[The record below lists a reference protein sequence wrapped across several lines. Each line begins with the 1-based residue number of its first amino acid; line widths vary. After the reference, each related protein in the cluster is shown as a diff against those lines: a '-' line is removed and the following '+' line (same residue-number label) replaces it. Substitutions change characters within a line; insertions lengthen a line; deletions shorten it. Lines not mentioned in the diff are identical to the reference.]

1 MLSTFTLCQELCY
14 SVNII
19 SNPLN
24 SKLAI
29 ITTSQVRKLRL
40 EKLNNLPEISLLV
53 IVGAKSLKSVVV
65 PLRHAA
71 IVSLAPCIVL
81 VVQVLGEWMQT
92 FINEWIS
99 HWTPTYKKPK
109 NIYQH
114 TAILNSFYILLSGWL
129 MHLHSNLSD
138 FAN

>member
-40 EKLNNLPEISLLV
+40 ERLNNLPEVSLLV

-71 IVSLAPCIVL
+71 IVSLAPCTEL
-81 VVQVLGEWMQT
+81 VVQVLGE
-92 FINEWIS
+92 
-99 HWTPTYKKPK
+99 
-109 NIYQH
+109 
-114 TAILNSFYILLSGWL
+114 
-129 MHLHSNLSD
+129 
-138 FAN
+138 